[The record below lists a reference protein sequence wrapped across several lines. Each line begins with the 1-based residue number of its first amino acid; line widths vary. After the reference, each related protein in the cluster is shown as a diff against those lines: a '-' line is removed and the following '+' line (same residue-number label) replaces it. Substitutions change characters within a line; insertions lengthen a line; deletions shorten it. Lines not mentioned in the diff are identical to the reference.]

1 MFFDRKSPPSL
12 EELIS
17 HSHLSPVST
26 FVKTGLRNHKNAVTD
41 AWINYFTKGNET
53 QQPHA

>member
-1 MFFDRKSPPSL
+1 MFFDRKSPPFL

-26 FVKTGLRNHKNAVTD
+26 FVKTGLRNHKNAATD
-41 AWINYFTKGNET
+41 AWINYFKKGNET